1 MSASTLLII
10 LALIIIGI
18 GGLLFWLNSR
28 LQHFFKIKIAHWL
41 ILIYAFVLLTAS
53 VVVPFMSKELT
64 QLDARERQ
72 DSEKM
77 FSEITGKL
85 ENGQAE
91 KLDPRYILA
100 EHSFDAEGQ
109 SLKITSYLESSPTI
123 YVKRKNVSDGKIE
136 AVIFQHPFIID
147 GADFSEVLEP
157 YELTFEDNLLTI
169 RSKQQSL
176 RLSVMHSPFP
186 VRQITNVS
194 MMHHSSSRGEQLIY
208 LQLPSGLE
216 LEDDEN
222 LFVRYVE

>member
-28 LQHFFKIKIAHWL
+28 LKRFFKIKITHWL
-41 ILIYAFVLLTAS
+41 ILIYAFVLLAAS
-53 VVVPFMSKELT
+53 AIVPFMSKELT
-64 QLDARERQ
+64 ELDAQERQ

-77 FSEITGKL
+77 FSELTEKL

-91 KLDPRYILA
+91 KIDPRYILV
-100 EHSFDAEGQ
+100 EHSFDAENQ
-109 SLKITSYLESSPTI
+109 TVKIASQLESSPMI
-123 YVKRKNVSDGKIE
+123 YVKRKDVNDGKIE

-169 RSKQQSL
+169 RSEQQRL
-176 RLSVMHSPFP
+176 KLSVMHSPFP
-186 VRQITNVS
+186 VRQLTNVS
-194 MMHHSSSRGEQLIY
+194 MMHHSSSRGDQLIY
-208 LQLPSGLE
+208 LQLPRGLE
-216 LEDDEN
+216 LKNDES
-222 LFVRYVE
+222 LYVRYVE